1 MNLEG
6 DLFVQSG
13 VIIPAQELSIRVSRA
28 SGAGGQHVNKTSTK
42 VQLTW
47 SPSKS
52 VAITPEQKDYLI
64 QKLQHRIN
72 KAGFITCSV
81 DETRSQR
88 KNIELARAR
97 LAELVKRGLYIPKKR
112 KPTKPTKGSK
122 ERRLQAK
129 KQRGQLKAQ
138 RRQQKWD

>member
-1 MNLEG
+1 MNLDG
-6 DLFVQSG
+6 DLFVQNG
-13 VIIPAQELSIRVSRA
+13 VIIPARELSIRASRA

-47 SPSKS
+47 SPSQS
-52 VAITPEQKDYLI
+52 VAFTAEQRERLLN
-64 QKLQHRIN
+64 KLQHRIN

-88 KNIELARAR
+88 KNIELAKVR
-97 LAELVKRGLYIPKKR
+97 LVELIKRGLHVQKQR
-112 KPTKPTKGSK
+112 KATKPTKGSK

-129 KQRGQLKAQ
+129 KLRGQLKAQ
-138 RRQQKWD
+138 RRQKKWD